1 MIFLEVIHTTCT
13 SIIHDITTS
22 SSIYFVP
29 DFKAVYRFYINLY
42 LKTHDM
48 SSMYN
53 QNYLRYSF
61 SFKDTC
67 SKSTMKTTDHLLLVL
82 DSYLLKRLIPKT
94 DETDTYGNSHR
105 KYYIKHVF
113 LKYLQISQKAP
124 VLESPFR
131 PANLLKETPIQVFS
145 CEICKI
151 FKNTLFEK
159 HLQMTASAI
168 VAFMGSFMGLAR
180 DRLKKVLRF

>member
-1 MIFLEVIHTTCT
+1 
-13 SIIHDITTS
+13 
-22 SSIYFVP
+22 
-29 DFKAVYRFYINLY
+29 
-42 LKTHDM
+42 M

-67 SKSTMKTTDHLLLVL
+67 SKSTMKTTDHLLLVW

-180 DRLKKVLRF
+180 DRLKKVLRFWNLSFSWIKKQILISWLRKSFENFTLSKFYWQKYNSIQDTANK